1 MLSFIVVMVYEL
13 NLRKLSI
20 VCFIYVAVRDPIIA
34 SERVDIAVT
43 GLTPPHLYAR
53 PKSGLRIP
61 MPYVVVV
68 FVFIDLRSEVVVR
81 FVDICKIVDHH
92 HLNDKSVFSFGTPVS
107 STNKSHRHYITEI
120 LLKVALNTITP
131 SLFTI

>member
-1 MLSFIVVMVYEL
+1 MWSFIVVMVYEV

-34 SERVDIAVT
+34 SEWVDIAVT

-53 PKSGLRIP
+53 PKSGLRIS

-68 FVFIDLRSEVVVR
+68 FVFIVHRLVV
-81 FVDICKIVDHH
+81 
-92 HLNDKSVFSFGTPVS
+92 
-107 STNKSHRHYITEI
+107 
-120 LLKVALNTITP
+120 
-131 SLFTI
+131 

>member
-20 VCFIYVAVRDPIIA
+20 VCFIYVAVRGPIIA
-34 SERVDIAVT
+34 SKRVDIAVT